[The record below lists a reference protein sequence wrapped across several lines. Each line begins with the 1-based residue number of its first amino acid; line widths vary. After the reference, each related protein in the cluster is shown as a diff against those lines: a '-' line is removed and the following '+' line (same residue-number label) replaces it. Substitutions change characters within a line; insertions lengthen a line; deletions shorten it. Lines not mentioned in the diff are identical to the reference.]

1 MEHPCTLQIFP
12 FSFISRSSVC
22 LSLLPHLYLDAQLT
36 ETHLSNFWLKVIV
49 FLSPKQGFILS
60 SHCLIGTI
68 YFSFLSVFMSIIR
81 HYFFFMLP
89 LMCIFLSGL
98 YVWQEPLFSSSFCHL
113 SLAPYTAGA
122 QKLLISW
129 INGWRPIVLYI
140 FILNWIWEEN
150 LIYLFNRKQDIL
162 L

>member
-81 HYFFFMLP
+81 HYFFYAAFNVHFPFWTIRLARTLILFLLLSSVFSPKHSRSTKALNFMNKW
-89 LMCIFLSGL
+89 MEAYCS
-98 YVWQEPLFSSSFCHL
+98 
-113 SLAPYTAGA
+113 
-122 QKLLISW
+122 
-129 INGWRPIVLYI
+129 LYI
-140 FILNWIWEEN
+140 YSELDMGGKPN
-150 LIYLFNRKQDIL
+150 LSF
-162 L
+162 